1 MVEPVT
7 AILGGIALVKQATSF
22 IKDNINTV
30 NDISDIA
37 KQIDQMFE
45 GQQQI
50 HKERSKQA
58 SSTANEL
65 GLSSVAQSVIESKL
79 AEERISEIRTLI
91 NYRFPTAKPPSTWD
105 LIIMERKKR
114 IDAQKQA
121 IKLAKARRLKK
132 QKEIEEYVKYGFI
145 ALATI
150 LFLAVAIGVTV
161 KFFVSTS
168 EPVYAHE
175 MEFDDNTCLVYNPK
189 WFLVCMN
196 EGREFAD
203 TDLYLEYKKRQNQWV
218 TEND

>member
-22 IKDNINTV
+22 IKSNINTI

-50 HKERSKQA
+50 HKERNKQA
-58 SSTANEL
+58 NSTANEL

-91 NYRFPTAKPPSTWD
+91 NYRFPTSKPPSTWD
-105 LIIMERKKR
+105 LIIMERKRR
-114 IDAQKQA
+114 IEERKQA
-121 IKLAKARRLKK
+121 IKKEKARRLKK
-132 QKEIEEYVKYGFI
+132 RQEIEEYVKYGFI
-145 ALATI
+145 AIAVI
-150 LFLAVAIGVTV
+150 LFLAVSIGVTI
-161 KFFVSTS
+161 KFFVSTT

-175 MEFDDNTCLVYNPK
+175 MEYDDGTCLVYNPK
-189 WFLVCMN
+189 WFLMCMN

>member
-7 AILGGIALVKQATSF
+7 ILTGLALVKKSVDFVKQQIETC
-22 IKDNINTV
+22 
-30 NDISDIA
+30 NDIGDIIGH
-37 KQIDQMFE
+37 IDKAMTGE
-45 GQQQI
+45 QQLIKARDKSGADPFAIGTVAQEI
-50 HKERSKQA
+50 IDVKIARENL
-58 SSTANEL
+58 NEL
-65 GLSSVAQSVIESKL
+65 KNLVNL
-79 AEERISEIRTLI
+79 
-91 NYRFPTAKPPSTWD
+91 RFGHGTWEFI
-105 LIIMERKKR
+105 LQERKKR

-121 IKLAKARRLKK
+121 IKEEKARRLKK
-132 QKEIEEYVKYGFI
+132 RQEIEEYIKYGFI
-145 ALATI
+145 TLAVI
-150 LFLAVAIGVTV
+150 LFLAVSIGVTV
-161 KFFVSTS
+161 KFFVSTT